1 MQNVK
6 SATVNLENYP
16 GDYLDSYKMIFPFDD
31 RGFTRDNYG
40 PIWIPAKGATVQLTP
55 ENIAFYRRII
65 AVYEHNNF
73 EEKGGK
79 FYIDGEEITEYTF
92 KQDYFFMM
100 GDNRHNSLDSRYWGF
115 VPEDHIVGTPAII
128 WLSRDARGKIR
139 WRRIGK
145 FVLNS

>member
-1 MQNVK
+1 MSNVA

-16 GDYLDSYKMIFPFDD
+16 DDYMDSYKMIFPFDN

-40 PIWIPAKGATVQLTP
+40 PIWIPAKGVTVPLTR
-55 ENIAFYRRII
+55 ENIPFYRRII
-65 AVYEHNNF
+65 AVYEHNDF
-73 EEKGGK
+73 QERDGK
-79 FYIDGEEITEYTF
+79 FFIDNEEVTSYTF
-92 KQDYFFMM
+92 KQDYYFMM

-115 VPEDHIVGTPAII
+115 VPEDHIVGTPAVI
-128 WLSRDARGKIR
+128 WLSRDPSGKIR